1 MSEYLIIAGV
11 NGAGKTTLYET
22 AEGFSGLPRVNLDEI
37 VRGFGSWKN
46 PEDVAKAEQ
55 IAVRKIK
62 ECFNQNMSFN
72 QETTL
77 CGRSILRNIEYA
89 KKAGFCVNL
98 FFIGIES
105 PEIAISRIKSRIE
118 KGGHGVPDEEVRR
131 RYKESLSNLMRI
143 LPICDNVQIYDNTKS
158 FRKIAQF
165 QGGMICWQT
174 EDLPAW
180 YCSNA
185 GQKHDANRRK
195 RRDRHD
201 PSFKVEAGEVSRNRS
216 LHHSVLT

>member
-1 MSEYLIIAGV
+1 MRNLGYYRPYRIVSTSSGCYPYSPRPAG
-11 NGAGKTTLYET
+11 
-22 AEGFSGLPRVNLDEI
+22 PC
-37 VRGFGSWKN
+37 
-46 PEDVAKAEQ
+46 PP
-55 IAVRKIK
+55 
-62 ECFNQNMSFN
+62 
-72 QETTL
+72 
-77 CGRSILRNIEYA
+77 
-89 KKAGFCVNL
+89 KAGFCPLSLSGQKGIALRRRISPGLPSL

-105 PEIAISRIKSRIE
+105 PEFAISRIKSRIE